1 MAWFQKEMDY
11 ARESLAAASQ
21 AAIDRAGEKLS
32 EVMGEGVRLAGRELR
47 EVVESASRE
56 IDAKLDKISEE
67 LHSQRQFTKDD
78 VRELVDYAAERLSNV
93 LDERIAV
100 MKREIS
106 ELVREKTEYFK
117 AEVDA
122 FFIQRQQDLAR
133 ERRRMVLNIALALAA
148 SLAVAVVGL
157 WYKGII
163 GGAEVDMFTV
173 FRIVL
178 AALTGGYGVYL
189 AVNLLTR
196 WLRLAEHRKDMLF
209 LAARYWGVLRPAS
222 LFGTFVM
229 LILAAIVLLLLAF
242 PEQVAGWLGF
252 KLPGVGWAAGT
263 SGMLAVKTPLWERVS
278 TSSSISFSPRSVTAR
293 ILTTSRSGVRS

>member
-21 AAIDRAGEKLS
+21 AAIDRAGERLS
-32 EVMGEGVRLAGRELR
+32 EVMGKGVRLAGKELR

-56 IDAKLDKISEE
+56 IDAKLDKISDE
-67 LHSQRQFTKDD
+67 LHCQRQFTKDD
-78 VRELVDYAAERLSNV
+78 VRELVDYAADRLSQV

-106 ELVREKTEYFK
+106 DLAKEKTEYFK

-148 SLAVAVVGL
+148 SLGVALVGL
-157 WYKGII
+157 WYKGYI

-189 AVNLLTR
+189 VVNLLTR

-222 LFGTFVM
+222 VFGTF
-229 LILAAIVLLLLAF
+229 ILLLLSAVVLLLLAF
-242 PEQVAGWLGF
+242 PEQVADLLGI
-252 KLPGVGWAAGT
+252 PW
-263 SGMLAVKTPLWERVS
+263 PL
-278 TSSSISFSPRSVTAR
+278 IK
-293 ILTTSRSGVRS
+293 

>member
-11 ARESLAAASQ
+11 AKESLAEASQ
-21 AAIDRAGEKLS
+21 SAIDRAGERLS
-32 EVMGEGVRLAGRELR
+32 EVMGDGVRLAGRELR

-78 VRELVDYAAERLSNV
+78 VRELVDYAGERLSVV

-106 ELVREKTEYFK
+106 ELAREKTEYFK
-117 AEVDA
+117 SEVDA
-122 FFIQRQQDLAR
+122 FFIQRQRDLAR
-133 ERRRMVLNIALALAA
+133 ERRRMVLNIVLALAA
-148 SLAVAVVGL
+148 SVGVALVGL
-157 WYKGII
+157 WYKGFI
-163 GGAEVDMFTV
+163 GGEQVDMFTV

-189 AVNLLTR
+189 VVNLLTR
-196 WLRLAEHRKDMLF
+196 WLRLSEHRKDMLF

-222 LFGTFVM
+222 LFGTSV
-229 LILAAIVLLLLAF
+229 LLVLSALVLLLLAF
-242 PEQVAGWLGF
+242 PEQIAGLLGI
-252 KLPGVGWAAGT
+252 PWPVG
-263 SGMLAVKTPLWERVS
+263 R
-278 TSSSISFSPRSVTAR
+278 
-293 ILTTSRSGVRS
+293 

>member
-21 AAIDRAGEKLS
+21 AAIDRAGERLS
-32 EVMGEGVRLAGRELR
+32 EVMGKGVRLAGKELR

-56 IDAKLDKISEE
+56 IDAKLDKISDE
-67 LHSQRQFTKDD
+67 LHCQRQFTKDD
-78 VRELVDYAAERLSNV
+78 VRELVDYAADRLSQV
-93 LDERIAV
+93 IDERIAV

-106 ELVREKTEYFK
+106 DLAKEKTEYFK

-148 SLAVAVVGL
+148 SLGVALVGL
-157 WYKGII
+157 WYKGYI

-189 AVNLLTR
+189 VVNLLTR

-222 LFGTFVM
+222 VFGTF
-229 LILAAIVLLLLAF
+229 ILLLLSAVVLLLLAF
-242 PEQVAGWLGF
+242 PEQVADLLGI
-252 KLPGVGWAAGT
+252 PW
-263 SGMLAVKTPLWERVS
+263 PL
-278 TSSSISFSPRSVTAR
+278 IK
-293 ILTTSRSGVRS
+293 

>member
-21 AAIDRAGEKLS
+21 AAIDRAGDRLS
-32 EVMGEGVRLAGRELR
+32 EVMGEGVRLAGKELR

-78 VRELVDYAAERLSNV
+78 VRELVDYAADRLSQV
-93 LDERIAV
+93 LDDRIAV
-100 MKREIS
+100 MKREITD
-106 ELVREKTEYFK
+106 LVREKTEYFK
-117 AEVDA
+117 AEVDE
-122 FFIQRQQDLAR
+122 FFIKRQQDLAR

-148 SLAVAVVGL
+148 SLGVALVGL
-157 WYKGII
+157 WYKGYI

-189 AVNLLTR
+189 VVNLLTR
-196 WLRLAEHRKDMLF
+196 WLRLSEHRKDMLF

-222 LFGTFVM
+222 VFGTFV
-229 LILAAIVLLLLAF
+229 LLLLSAIVLVLLAF
-242 PEQVAGWLGF
+242 PEQVFELLGI
-252 KLPGVGWAAGT
+252 PW
-263 SGMLAVKTPLWERVS
+263 PLS
-278 TSSSISFSPRSVTAR
+278 K
-293 ILTTSRSGVRS
+293 

>member
-11 ARESLAAASQ
+11 ARESLAAAAQ

-47 EVVESASRE
+47 EVVESTSRE

-93 LDERIAV
+93 LDDRIAV

-157 WYKGII
+157 WYKGVI

-229 LILAAIVLLLLAF
+229 LVLAAIVLLLLAF

-252 KLPGVGWAAGT
+252 KWP
-263 SGMLAVKTPLWERVS
+263 LAR
-278 TSSSISFSPRSVTAR
+278 
-293 ILTTSRSGVRS
+293 

>member
-163 GGAEVDMFTV
+163 GGAEVDVFTV

-196 WLRLAEHRKDMLF
+196 WLRLSEHRKDMLF
-209 LAARYWGVLRPAS
+209 LAARYWGVLRPTS

-229 LILAAIVLLLLAF
+229 LILAAIVLLFLAF

-252 KLPGVGWAAGT
+252 KWP
-263 SGMLAVKTPLWERVS
+263 LAR
-278 TSSSISFSPRSVTAR
+278 
-293 ILTTSRSGVRS
+293 

>member
-1 MAWFQKEMDY
+1 MAWFQEEMDY

-21 AAIDRAGEKLS
+21 VAIDRAGEKLS
-32 EVMGEGVRLAGRELR
+32 EVVSEGVRLAGRELR
-47 EVVESASRE
+47 EVLESASRE

-67 LHSQRQFTKDD
+67 LHCQRQFTKDD
-78 VRELVDYAAERLSNV
+78 VRELVDYAAERLSSV

-106 ELVREKTEYFK
+106 ALVREKTEYFK

-163 GGAEVDMFTV
+163 GGAEVDIFTV

-189 AVNLLTR
+189 TVNLLTR
-196 WLRLAEHRKDMLF
+196 WLRLSEHRKDMLF
-209 LAARYWGVLRPAS
+209 LVARYWGVLRPS
-222 LFGTFVM
+222 SVFGTVV
-229 LILAAIVLLLLAF
+229 LLLLTGVVLLLLAF
-242 PEQVAGWLGF
+242 PEQVAGWFGF
-252 KLPGVGWAAGT
+252 RWP
-263 SGMLAVKTPLWERVS
+263 LAR
-278 TSSSISFSPRSVTAR
+278 
-293 ILTTSRSGVRS
+293 